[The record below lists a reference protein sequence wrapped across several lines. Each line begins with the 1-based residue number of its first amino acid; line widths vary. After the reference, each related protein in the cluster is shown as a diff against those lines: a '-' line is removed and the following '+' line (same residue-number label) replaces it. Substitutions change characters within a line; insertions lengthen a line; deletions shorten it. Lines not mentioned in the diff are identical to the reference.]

1 MLISAKNKLFHLSLY
16 KNVCKYI
23 YQIFVYSF
31 NYRLGILRKTA
42 NFCIK
47 RHNQVHFMQ
56 KYRILNSLI
65 FGVFSAILTNG
76 RVF

>member
-31 NYRLGILRKTA
+31 NCRLGFLRKAA

-47 RHNQVHFMQ
+47 QHYRVLFMQ

-65 FGVFSAILTNG
+65 FGVFSANLTNG